1 MAKRIVLITGS
12 SKGLG
17 FELANKF
24 YTKYTL
30 ILVSRNI
37 CNINV
42 ENAIKLNYNLMEE
55 KEVISLCDFLIKKDL
70 IPDILIH
77 NLGGKLDNDTHPI
90 NIDVLKE
97 TFRLNLEIPI
107 SINNFLLERMIKK
120 QNCQIIHISSDS
132 ALQSNSSPCYV
143 MAKSSLNTY
152 VQNLAGKL
160 RNKNILIKVF
170 LLGPFIYPNS
180 YWDIIKRT
188 NKEKYKEKIK
198 SLSIL
203 EFNTA
208 DKIADVIYNNIKLYE
223 QGILILVNNKG
234 DCICLQKNNNIIF
247 K

>member
-1 MAKRIVLITGS
+1 MIKKIVLITGS

-24 YTKYTL
+24 YEEYTL
-30 ILVSRNI
+30 ILISRNI
-37 CNINV
+37 RNINL
-42 ENAIKLNYNLMEE
+42 EKAIKLKYDLMKE
-55 KEVISLCDFLIKKDL
+55 KEVASLCDFLIKENL

-77 NLGGKLDNDTHPI
+77 NLGGKLDNDIHPI
-90 NIDVLKE
+90 DIKLLKK
-97 TFRLNLEIPI
+97 TFKLNLEIPI
-107 SINNFLLERMIKK
+107 IINNFLIKKMIQK
-120 QNCQIIHISSDS
+120 QNCQIVHISSDS
-132 ALQSNSSPCYV
+132 TLQSNSSPCYV
-143 MAKSSLNTY
+143 MAKNSLNTY

-160 RNKNILIKVF
+160 KNKNILIKVF
-170 LLGPFIYPNS
+170 LLGPFIYPDS